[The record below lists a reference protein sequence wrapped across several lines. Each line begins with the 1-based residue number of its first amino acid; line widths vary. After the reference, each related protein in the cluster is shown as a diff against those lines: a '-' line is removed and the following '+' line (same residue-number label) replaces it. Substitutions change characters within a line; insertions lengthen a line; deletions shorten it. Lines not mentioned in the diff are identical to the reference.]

1 MFGLWH
7 ITATYQSPPNLFPLC
22 WALTVTANGKS
33 GVRKTCSMQSTGWW
47 RQRHASSPT
56 SLSTCGHTHTHTR
69 RGRAAVVRS
78 YGMFRSGYTPSS
90 WIPWRP
96 NLRKDTPSI
105 GRCLIRD
112 MFHFTV
118 PWTHPCTVETNI
130 YVSHHCGIEHI
141 YTDNMKLAMIPRI
154 RGSQSLWRLKSFR
167 LKISHDIGYAALC
180 VAH

>member
-1 MFGLWH
+1 MGSQVSEKR
-7 ITATYQSPPNLFPLC
+7 APCRAQDDDGSVMPAAPPH
-22 WALTVTANGKS
+22 WV
-33 GVRKTCSMQSTGWW
+33 
-47 RQRHASSPT
+47 HAD
-56 SLSTCGHTHTHTR
+56 THTHTR

-105 GRCLIRD
+105 RRCPIRD